1 MPTAAVSGTVSTSRA
16 QSKLKINRLS
26 LGGGF
31 GTTNTRLGNGTEAD
45 LELHVGVRRVRAA
58 VLMREEQP
66 RQMSFEIIGIDLK
79 ERGKLRR
86 LLNGGPDSTTQSLMK
101 HVTNLGQ
108 MRVALLSDH
117 K

>member
-1 MPTAAVSGTVSTSRA
+1 MMV
-16 QSKLKINRLS
+16 NRLS

-31 GTTNTRLGNGTEAD
+31 GTTSVRFGNGTEAN
-45 LELHVGVRRVRAA
+45 LELQLGVRRVHAA

-66 RQMSFEIIGIDLK
+66 RQMSFEIVGIDLK

-86 LLNGGPDSTTQSLMK
+86 LLNGGPQSTAQNLMQQ
-101 HVTNLGQ
+101 VSNLGT
-108 MRVALLSDH
+108 MGLGVFSE